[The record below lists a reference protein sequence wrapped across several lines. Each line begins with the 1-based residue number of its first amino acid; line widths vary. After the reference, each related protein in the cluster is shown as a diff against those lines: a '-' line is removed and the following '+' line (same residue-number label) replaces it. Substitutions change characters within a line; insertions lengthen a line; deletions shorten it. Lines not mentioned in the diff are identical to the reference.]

1 MAADLF
7 ELEGDHY
14 ILLVAMDY
22 YSRFPEI
29 RHLSSTRSANVIS
42 AMTEIF
48 ACHGIPSEIGS
59 DNGPQFSGAEFQQFA
74 VKLGFRHITSSPRY
88 PQGNGLVERCVQ
100 TVKAMLKKA
109 RFTGES
115 FSLALLAYRATPH
128 ETTIESPAHLLMDR
142 RLRTTLPMLPSHL
155 EPEVVSWNIVHSK
168 DQQKS
173 STVDLL

>member
-1 MAADLF
+1 MASPVR
-7 ELEGDHY
+7 
-14 ILLVAMDY
+14 LV
-22 YSRFPEI
+22 
-29 RHLSSTRSANVIS
+29 
-42 AMTEIF
+42 
-48 ACHGIPSEIGS
+48 GS

-128 ETTIESPAHLLMDR
+128 ETTIVSPAHLLMGR

-155 EPEVVSWNIVHSK
+155 EPEIVSRNIVHSK
-168 DQQKS
+168 DRQQKLNS
-173 STVDLL
+173 RPI